1 MFIAFKKSVNLALFK
16 NSLLKKILT
25 LLALALGCSTG
36 NLPVIADI
44 PILLREVSGIETINN
59 FENIWML
66 NDSGNKP
73 ELFLVNPKGKIQKV
87 LKIDSKNRDWE
98 DLTADKE
105 GNLYIGNFGNN
116 GNDSKKLSI
125 LKVSKDSLNNE
136 DKTRVEKISFSYED
150 QEKFPPKKKNRYFD
164 CEAFFHFNNNLYL
177 FTKSRVKD
185 DYGKTNLYKI
195 PATKGKHEAKLIGS
209 FKTCDDLPCWV
220 TAADIS
226 DDGRTIALLTLN
238 TVWTFTDFEN
248 DDFFLGKETK
258 YDLGFESQK
267 ESICFKD
274 NTTVYIA
281 DEYTAGVGGNLYE
294 LKLEPK
300 S

>member
-1 MFIAFKKSVNLALFK
+1 M
-16 NSLLKKILT
+16 KKILAF
-25 LLALALGCSTG
+25 LALALGCSTG

-44 PILLREVSGIETINN
+44 PVLLREVSGIETTNGS
-59 FENIWML
+59 ENIWML

-73 ELFLVNPKGKIQKV
+73 ELFLVSPKGKIQNV
-87 LKIDSKNRDWE
+87 LKIDAKNRDWE
-98 DLTADKE
+98 DLTSDEE

-125 LKVSKDSLNNE
+125 LKVSKDSLNNKK
-136 DKTRVEKISFSYED
+136 KTKVEKISFYYED
-150 QEKFPPKKKNRYFD
+150 QEKFPPKKKDRYFD
-164 CEAFFHFNNNLYL
+164 CEAFFYFKSNLYL
-177 FTKSRVKD
+177 FTKSRVKG

-195 PATKGKHEAKLIGS
+195 PATKGNNYKAELIGS

-226 DDGRTIALLTLN
+226 DDGKTIALLTLN
-238 TVWTFTDFEN
+238 NVWTFTDFEK
-248 DDFFLGKETK
+248 DDFFSGKVTQ

-274 NTTVYIA
+274 STTVYIA

-294 LKLEPK
+294 FKLEPK